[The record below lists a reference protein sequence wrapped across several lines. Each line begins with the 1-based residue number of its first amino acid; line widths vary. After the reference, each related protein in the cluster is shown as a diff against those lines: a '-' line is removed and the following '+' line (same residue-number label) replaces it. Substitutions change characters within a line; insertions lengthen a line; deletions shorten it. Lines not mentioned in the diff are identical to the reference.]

1 MQVRVF
7 LVDDLQ
13 RMRSL
18 MEDLFSAIGGMQVV
32 GTAATEAE
40 AKLWLLDHSG
50 AWDIAIVDL
59 VLEQGSGLGVLKYSK
74 EKWPQRQVVVFSGY
88 ASPGIR
94 EYCMRLGADAVF
106 DKVQT
111 EAFISWLYEAVQAAR
126 RSAPPSLPQ
135 A

>member
-7 LVDDLQ
+7 LVDDLH

-18 MEDLFSAIGGMQVV
+18 MEELFSAIGGVRVV
-32 GTAATEAE
+32 GTATTEAE
-40 AKLWLLDHSG
+40 AKLWLLDNSG
-50 AWDIAIVDL
+50 GWDLAIVDL
-59 VLEQGSGLGVLKYSK
+59 VLDQGSGLGVLKYSK
-74 EKWPQRQVVVFSGY
+74 EKWPQRRVVVFSGF

-111 EAFISWLYEAVQAAR
+111 EAFIAWLYEAVQQAQR
-126 RSAPPSLPQ
+126 GSPPASPSH
-135 A
+135 